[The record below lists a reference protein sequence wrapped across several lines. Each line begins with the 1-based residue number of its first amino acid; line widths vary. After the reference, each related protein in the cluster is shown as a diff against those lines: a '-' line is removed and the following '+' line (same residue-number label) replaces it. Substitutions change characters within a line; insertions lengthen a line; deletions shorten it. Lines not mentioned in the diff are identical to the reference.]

1 MVERI
6 VSERLIDQ
14 GHPSMIGGTVLVSPD
29 CRRVAYVARGGRKRF
44 VVVDGQEQRQYD
56 RVETGSLGFSP
67 DGQRVAYV
75 ALTGKR
81 YVAVD
86 GQEVGQ
92 YDRVERGS
100 LVFSHDSQ
108 RSGYVAGSG
117 KKWFVVVDGIK
128 GKQYDKIE
136 RGSLIFSPDSERG
149 GYVAGSGKK
158 WFVVEDGWEQKQF
171 HGIETGSLIFSTDSQ
186 SLGYVAEG
194 TNWERI
200 LIVDG
205 QEKER
210 YHAGLRRTIR
220 SPNLR
225 RVAYSETDGMPDPDD
240 AVVPGRVVVDGQ
252 KSKWYDHGERVTL
265 AFSPDSLRLAYAISG
280 GRKWLVVVDGRE
292 GKQYD
297 LIEGASLLFSPDS
310 KHVAYVARRGGKWL
324 VVVPFISTSV
334 AAPTLITATP
344 PESLATRS
352 CSFSLS

>member
-1 MVERI
+1 
-6 VSERLIDQ
+6 
-14 GHPSMIGGTVLVSPD
+14 
-29 CRRVAYVARGGRKRF
+29 
-44 VVVDGQEQRQYD
+44 
-56 RVETGSLGFSP
+56 
-67 DGQRVAYV
+67 
-75 ALTGKR
+75 
-81 YVAVD
+81 
-86 GQEVGQ
+86 
-92 YDRVERGS
+92 
-100 LVFSHDSQ
+100 
-108 RSGYVAGSG
+108 
-117 KKWFVVVDGIK
+117 
-128 GKQYDKIE
+128 
-136 RGSLIFSPDSERG
+136 
-149 GYVAGSGKK
+149 VAGSGKK

-171 HGIETGSLIFSTDSQ
+171 YGIETGSLIFSTDSQ
-186 SLGYVAEG
+186 SLGYVAEV

-210 YHAGLRRTIR
+210 YHAGLRRPIR

-225 RVAYSETDGMPDPDD
+225 RVAYRETDGIPGPDD

-324 VVVPFISTSV
+324 VVVNEREGTQYDMIEGGSLVISPDSERLGYV
-334 AAPTLITATP
+334 ARRGGKWLVVVDGQEGTLYDMIKGGSLVFSADSQRVGYAALNFTRRLGFVVRRRLLVVVDGQEGSPYDSIVAPTKSGGVIFDSPNQLHYIVRKDNAFYLVEERLT
-344 PESLATRS
+344 
-352 CSFSLS
+352 